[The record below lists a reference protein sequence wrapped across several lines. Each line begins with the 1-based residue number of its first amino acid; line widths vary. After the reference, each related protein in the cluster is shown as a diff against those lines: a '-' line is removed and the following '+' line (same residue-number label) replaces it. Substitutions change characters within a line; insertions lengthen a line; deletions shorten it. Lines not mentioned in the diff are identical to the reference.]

1 MAERGLAEAREIE
14 RRLESGQTTIDAEGR
29 RFSLAE
35 LAEWLRHTRAALLA
49 ITTTWSDAQLSTQ
62 PAGGTG
68 ENAWSASEAITHLV
82 ATENWYLLHMT
93 RLLGRRE
100 HFDVMVRGVGDLA
113 RNGISGAQLSADL
126 RAATDRMLQEIAAIP
141 PDADLDATRDSTF
154 FGQLS
159 LRGWVMLAIIHDMLH
174 HDQIAQT
181 AQSCGIPMPA
191 GAM

>member
-35 LAEWLRHTRAALLA
+35 LAEWLRHTRTALQA

-62 PAGGTG
+62 PPGGTG

-113 RNGISGAQLSADL
+113 RNGVPGAQLSADL
-126 RAATDRMLQEIAAIP
+126 RTATERLLQEIAAIP

-154 FGQLS
+154 FGHLS

-174 HDQIAQT
+174 YDQIAQT
-181 AQSCGIPMPA
+181 AHSCGIAMPVEA
-191 GAM
+191 L